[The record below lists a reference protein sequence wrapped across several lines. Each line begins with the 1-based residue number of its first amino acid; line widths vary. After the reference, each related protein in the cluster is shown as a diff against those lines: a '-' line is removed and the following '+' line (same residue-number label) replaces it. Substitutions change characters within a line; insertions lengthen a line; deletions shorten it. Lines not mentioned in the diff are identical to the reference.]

1 MKDEEQDRKR
11 SVPDPGGEEQQVNK
25 SPSTILLAEHQEK
38 TSSDKIGEE
47 RPSNKSISTREVAKD
62 LERATGGKSDDSGTT
77 ALFPENE
84 SKDFHKRWT
93 DIQTAFV
100 DEPRRAV
107 EQADELVAEVIKRL
121 ADSFAQER
129 SRLEGQWGR
138 GDNVSTEDLRVTLQR
153 YRAFFDR
160 LLKI

>member
-1 MKDEEQDRKR
+1 MKVEDKERAEQAEEKVIAVDQ
-11 SVPDPGGEEQQVNK
+11 
-25 SPSTILLAEHQEK
+25 
-38 TSSDKIGEE
+38 EE
-47 RPSNKSISTREVAKD
+47 REQEPADRPTSTRELAKD
-62 LERATGGKSDDSGTT
+62 LERTPPGKADHSATT

-100 DEPRRAV
+100 DEPRQAV
-107 EQADELVAEVIKRL
+107 ERADELVAEVIKRL
-121 ADSFAQER
+121 ADSFARER

-138 GDNVSTEDLRVTLQR
+138 GDNVSTEDLRVALQR

-160 LLKI
+160 LLNI

>member
-1 MKDEEQDRKR
+1 MKVEEDKR
-11 SVPDPGGEEQQVNK
+11 VEKDKENVGTEHERREQQRADR
-25 SPSTILLAEHQEK
+25 STSTMELAKE
-38 TSSDKIGEE
+38 
-47 RPSNKSISTREVAKD
+47 
-62 LERATGGKSDDSGTT
+62 LEPRQAGKADDVETT
-77 ALFPENE
+77 ALFPEKE
-84 SKDFHKRWT
+84 SRDFHKRWM

-100 DEPRRAV
+100 DEPRLAV
-107 EQADELVAEVIKRL
+107 ERADELVAEVIKRL

-138 GDNVSTEDLRVTLQR
+138 GDNVSTEDLRVSLQR

>member
-1 MKDEEQDRKR
+1 MKVEDKERLEQDEE
-11 SVPDPGGEEQQVNK
+11 
-25 SPSTILLAEHQEK
+25 K
-38 TSSDKIGEE
+38 TTAADQEE
-47 RPSNKSISTREVAKD
+47 REQKPADRATSTKELAKD
-62 LERATGGKSDDSGTT
+62 LERTPTRKADRSATT

-107 EQADELVAEVIKRL
+107 ERADELVAEVIKRL
-121 ADSFAQER
+121 ADSFARER
-129 SRLEGQWGR
+129 SRLEEQWGR
-138 GDNVSTEDLRVTLQR
+138 GDNVSTEDLRVALQR

-160 LLKI
+160 LLNI

>member
-1 MKDEEQDRKR
+1 MKVEENEKVDQEDEEKVTAVAQ
-11 SVPDPGGEEQQVNK
+11 
-25 SPSTILLAEHQEK
+25 
-38 TSSDKIGEE
+38 EE
-47 RPSNKSISTREVAKD
+47 RERRRADRATSTREVAKD
-62 LERATGGKSDDSGTT
+62 LERAPAGKADDSATT

-84 SKDFHKRWT
+84 SRDFHKRWT

-107 EQADELVAEVIKRL
+107 ERADEFVAEVIKRL

-129 SRLEGQWGR
+129 SELEGQWGR
-138 GDNVSTEDLRVTLQR
+138 GDNVSTEGLRVALQR

-160 LLKI
+160 LLNV

>member
-1 MKDEEQDRKR
+1 MKVEDQERVEQDEEKMTATD
-11 SVPDPGGEEQQVNK
+11 
-25 SPSTILLAEHQEK
+25 
-38 TSSDKIGEE
+38 GEE
-47 RPSNKSISTREVAKD
+47 RKQESVDRATSTRELAKD
-62 LERATGGKSDDSGTT
+62 LERTSSGKVDHSATT

-84 SKDFHKRWT
+84 SRDFHKRWT

-100 DEPRRAV
+100 DEPRHAV

-121 ADSFAQER
+121 ADSFARER

-138 GDNVSTEDLRVTLQR
+138 GDNVSTEDLRVALQR

-160 LLKI
+160 LLNI

>member
-1 MKDEEQDRKR
+1 MKVEDQETVEQDKEKMT
-11 SVPDPGGEEQQVNK
+11 SKEQ
-25 SPSTILLAEHQEK
+25 
-38 TSSDKIGEE
+38 EE
-47 RPSNKSISTREVAKD
+47 RKQEPADRVMSTRELAKD
-62 LERATGGKSDDSGTT
+62 LGHTPAGKADHSATT

-107 EQADELVAEVIKRL
+107 ERADELVAEVIKRL

-138 GDNVSTEDLRVTLQR
+138 GDNVSTEDLRVALQR

-160 LLKI
+160 LLNI